1 MLEAMNLTRCG
12 HCGANLAPADLS
24 QPACRYCGTVLPH
37 HARAAQQA
45 ELVTNLLADR
55 NGNGIPDAFEG
66 LVAGSTASASHVVTY
81 QASFVNGQPVMT
93 SQSFGGAPSPG
104 FGVPHQAPHFGVPQ
118 QAIQARLELQQH
130 VVKSAMRGVW
140 IAVGVGVFVAIGIAC
155 AVLALVVI

>member
-1 MLEAMNLTRCG
+1 MNLTRCG
-12 HCGANLAPADLS
+12 HCGANLAPADMS

-45 ELVTNLLADR
+45 ELVTNLLADK

-66 LVAGSTASASHVVTY
+66 LVAGSVASASHVVTY

-93 SQSFGGAPSPG
+93 SQSFGGAPPQG
-104 FGVPHQAPHFGVPQ
+104 FGVPTAGQNFGIPH
-118 QAIQARLELQQH
+118 QAIQAQMQLQEQ

-140 IAVGVGVFVAIGIAC
+140 IAVAVGVFVAIGVAC